1 MNQSEAT
8 SKFLDAAARIDDEA
22 ADLIAD
28 SLVRISALLT
38 SNDASATR
46 KAAVLKQ
53 IYGYLQKKANDLEP
67 KHAETG
73 DLSLR
78 RLRNELAH
86 GKHRRDIDLS
96 PLYPELWK
104 AIGRLGARLGPAQI
118 ENLLAYTL
126 DVPNMQAAAR
136 GVSASKIV
144 QMYKPLFAQLE
155 PDGQRALF
163 VDLLLRLFTDSDS
176 FSLLDT
182 QGRR

>member
-1 MNQSEAT
+1 MTRPDAT
-8 SKFLDAAARIDDEA
+8 GEFLNAAARVDGEA

-28 SLVRISALLT
+28 SLMRISVLLT
-38 SNDASATR
+38 SDNASASR

-67 KHAETG
+67 KEAETG

-126 DVPNMQAAAR
+126 DVPNMKAAAR

-144 QMYKPLFAQLE
+144 QMYKPFFAQLE

-176 FSLLDT
+176 FNLLEA